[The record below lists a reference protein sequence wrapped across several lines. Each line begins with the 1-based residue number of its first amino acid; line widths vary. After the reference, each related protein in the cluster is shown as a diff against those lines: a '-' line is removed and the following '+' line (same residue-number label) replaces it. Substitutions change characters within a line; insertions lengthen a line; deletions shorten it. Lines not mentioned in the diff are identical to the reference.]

1 MQLYDVLVKIFMIV
15 ANSALEESTARG
27 KSGRIRQNESSLDD
41 VCGVARH
48 LFIDATG
55 GELRVALK
63 ESTVVALR
71 MLPSYASPFMHT
83 DRQRPRALLEGIQ
96 TRCCPRRREREVRIS
111 RLHEA

>member
-1 MQLYDVLVKIFMIV
+1 MIV